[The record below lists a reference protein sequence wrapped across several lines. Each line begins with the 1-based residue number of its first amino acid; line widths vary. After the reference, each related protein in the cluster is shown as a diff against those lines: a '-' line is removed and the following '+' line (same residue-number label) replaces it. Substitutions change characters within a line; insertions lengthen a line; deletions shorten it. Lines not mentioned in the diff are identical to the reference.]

1 MIPYFWRKKHINL
14 WLIFLI
20 WSWFVTSDNIQAG
33 KVRAWKKVEQTGEAH
48 AARVQ
53 AGSGE
58 VQTAEVQDGRVYT
71 GRARAEEVQAGEV
84 QVEKVQ
90 SDEVQ
95 SGRVQEA
102 GKLLIQKS

>member
-1 MIPYFWRKKHINL
+1 M
-14 WLIFLI
+14 I

-71 GRARAEEVQAGEV
+71 GRAQAEEL